1 MDSITKEWS
10 CLSLFEEGLWF
21 VLNNNLRTQEFII
34 VVKFLT
40 KCVLNVDVV
49 VRTFKSLWQSQ
60 NGFKAKNLGDHIL
73 LFIFDNKIEVD
84 KVLLSEPQSF
94 DKYLVVV
101 QYYEKDMPIQEQ
113 KFDMATFWVQ
123 VHGDSSFLPIF

>member
-10 CLSLFEEGLWF
+10 RLSLFEEGSWF
-21 VLNNNLRTQEFII
+21 VLNNNLHTQEFII

-49 VRTFKSLWQSQ
+49 VRTFKSLWQLQ

-84 KVLLSEPQSF
+84 KVLLSEP
-94 DKYLVVV
+94 
-101 QYYEKDMPIQEQ
+101 
-113 KFDMATFWVQ
+113 
-123 VHGDSSFLPIF
+123 

>member
-10 CLSLFEEGLWF
+10 RLSLFEEGSWL
-21 VLNNNLRTQEFII
+21 VLNNNRRTQEFII

-49 VRTFKSLWQSQ
+49 VRTFKLLWQSQ

-84 KVLLSEPQSF
+84 KVLLSEP
-94 DKYLVVV
+94 
-101 QYYEKDMPIQEQ
+101 
-113 KFDMATFWVQ
+113 
-123 VHGDSSFLPIF
+123 

>member
-10 CLSLFEEGLWF
+10 RLSLFEEGSWF
-21 VLNNNLRTQEFII
+21 VLNNNLCTQEFII

-84 KVLLSEPQSF
+84 KVLLSEP
-94 DKYLVVV
+94 
-101 QYYEKDMPIQEQ
+101 
-113 KFDMATFWVQ
+113 
-123 VHGDSSFLPIF
+123 

>member
-10 CLSLFEEGLWF
+10 RLSLFEEGSWF

-84 KVLLSEPQSF
+84 KVLLSEP
-94 DKYLVVV
+94 
-101 QYYEKDMPIQEQ
+101 
-113 KFDMATFWVQ
+113 
-123 VHGDSSFLPIF
+123 

>member
-10 CLSLFEEGLWF
+10 RLSLFEEGSWF
-21 VLNNNLRTQEFII
+21 VLNNNLHTQEFII

-84 KVLLSEPQSF
+84 KVLLSEP
-94 DKYLVVV
+94 
-101 QYYEKDMPIQEQ
+101 
-113 KFDMATFWVQ
+113 
-123 VHGDSSFLPIF
+123 

>member
-1 MDSITKEWS
+1 M
-10 CLSLFEEGLWF
+10 
-21 VLNNNLRTQEFII
+21 LNNNLRTQEFII

-73 LFIFDNKIEVD
+73 LFIFDNNIEVD
-84 KVLLSEPQSF
+84 KVLLSEP
-94 DKYLVVV
+94 
-101 QYYEKDMPIQEQ
+101 
-113 KFDMATFWVQ
+113 
-123 VHGDSSFLPIF
+123 

>member
-84 KVLLSEPQSF
+84 KVLLSEP
-94 DKYLVVV
+94 
-101 QYYEKDMPIQEQ
+101 
-113 KFDMATFWVQ
+113 
-123 VHGDSSFLPIF
+123 

>member
-1 MDSITKEWS
+1 MSFCLSLPFNYLSLFAFFLWILLRS
-10 CLSLFEEGLWF
+10 RLSLFEEGLWF

-84 KVLLSEPQSF
+84 KVLLSEP
-94 DKYLVVV
+94 
-101 QYYEKDMPIQEQ
+101 
-113 KFDMATFWVQ
+113 
-123 VHGDSSFLPIF
+123 